1 MAITK
6 KDANAK
12 YDKLR
17 KQLKIGEIDKET
29 FKRSANA
36 IYKKYHSKAN
46 TATRN
51 APKSKPKAS
60 KPQQS
65 KPKASNTPPP
75 TSTAKPSTPQSK
87 AARMPSNPPS
97 PTVMKKGSKTGAAVD
112 PRERS
117 LLRNRQEA
125 QRQKLKAGAREV
137 SQAARR
143 QNPNPSSMAMGP
155 AKNPKKGHTYKKP
168 FGRVMVFNGTKYVPK

>member
-17 KQLKIGEIDKET
+17 KQLKIGAIDKET

-51 APKSKPKAS
+51 APTSQ
-60 KPQQS
+60 PQQS
-65 KPKASNTPPP
+65 KPPATKTSPP
-75 TSTAKPSTPQSK
+75 TSTAKPSTPKSK

-117 LLRNRQEA
+117 LRKNRQEA
-125 QRQKLKAGAREV
+125 QRQKLKSGARRV

-143 QNPNPSSMAMGP
+143 QNPNPSSIAMGP

>member
-17 KQLKIGEIDKET
+17 KQLKIGAIDKET

-51 APKSKPKAS
+51 APTSKPKAT

-65 KPKASNTPPP
+65 KPRASQPNPAATPKSQASDKAVKGGYTISPENRQPKASKRPRRRGSGVRNGRDRFNDQM
-75 TSTAKPSTPQSK
+75 KIVKK
-87 AARMPSNPPS
+87 ALS
-97 PTVMKKGSKTGAAVD
+97 G
-112 PRERS
+112 
-117 LLRNRQEA
+117 L
-125 QRQKLKAGAREV
+125 
-137 SQAARR
+137 
-143 QNPNPSSMAMGP
+143 
-155 AKNPKKGHTYKKP
+155 TYKK
-168 FGRVMVFNGTKYVPK
+168 GDTKKVNGITYVHNGKKFVRYTM